1 MENGKF
7 DENSS
12 ELQDLPN
19 YIWHFR
25 LEAGQRVLSSQKLGA
40 VPTSVTKEEQS
51 SYATDVRLADLKAT
65 LKRKKYNRR
74 TRLWHLKQS
83 GGMRVVELVFT

>member
-19 YIWHFR
+19 YIKEFWKVQIKTNPTLSLGTKVGRKNCSLLFYM
-25 LEAGQRVLSSQKLGA
+25 ALSSTG
-40 VPTSVTKEEQS
+40 
-51 SYATDVRLADLKAT
+51 
-65 LKRKKYNRR
+65 
-74 TRLWHLKQS
+74 
-83 GGMRVVELVFT
+83 